1 MGPVSKSDELLVSPT
16 KFEVKYTDLAGRIAR
31 LQTPHG
37 AIETPAFIPVV
48 HPVRQSVSPKF
59 LRSLGFNAIITN
71 AYIALEKYGEI
82 ACKKGIHDIVN
93 FDGIVMTDS
102 GGYQVLEY
110 GSIDVE
116 AKTIAQFEMDIRSDI
131 CVPLDKPTGYGLDY
145 NTAKNYVEQTLANA
159 KDTLS
164 LVLGKSESR
173 ISKVNKED
181 NVANQALWAGP
192 IQGAEHLDLVRHSS
206 SMLDRMGY
214 PLMAI
219 GSPVEIMETYE
230 FSVLAQ
236 MIASAKSVVPTK
248 PIHLFGA
255 GHPLTIPLA
264 VALGCDMFDSASYI
278 LYAKDNRYMH
288 ANGTARLEEITYFP
302 CSCPICNSF
311 TPAELLETT
320 ESDRII
326 HLSIHNLYVLKKE
339 VNSVKQSILDGRL
352 WEYLMSKAHNHPKL
366 MEAVRLFK
374 NFEYLEDGT
383 PIYKDKAIYFNEPY
397 DQYRPEA
404 KRFRKMVKKYIINN
418 KNKLIIL
425 HPETKV
431 HPFYTSKNFVKIKE
445 SFSDVEIFS
454 YNPYLGIIPAEIS
467 DIFPASQNIISV
479 ENDSPIFA
487 LNYPTFID
495 AMNFFLK
502 VNQDKNITIIANE
515 FMKQIISYFYS
526 QKNIKNI
533 FNSNIKIIDYK
544 ENSICEIEM
553 Q

>member
-1 MGPVSKSDELLVSPT
+1 
-16 KFEVKYTDLAGRIAR
+16 
-31 LQTPHG
+31 
-37 AIETPAFIPVV
+37 
-48 HPVRQSVSPKF
+48 
-59 LRSLGFNAIITN
+59 
-71 AYIALEKYGEI
+71 
-82 ACKKGIHDIVN
+82 
-93 FDGIVMTDS
+93 
-102 GGYQVLEY
+102 
-110 GSIDVE
+110 
-116 AKTIAQFEMDIRSDI
+116 
-131 CVPLDKPTGYGLDY
+131 
-145 NTAKNYVEQTLANA
+145 
-159 KDTLS
+159 
-164 LVLGKSESR
+164 
-173 ISKVNKED
+173 
-181 NVANQALWAGP
+181 
-192 IQGAEHLDLVRHSS
+192 
-206 SMLDRMGY
+206 
-214 PLMAI
+214 
-219 GSPVEIMETYE
+219 
-230 FSVLAQ
+230 
-236 MIASAKSVVPTK
+236 
-248 PIHLFGA
+248 
-255 GHPLTIPLA
+255 
-264 VALGCDMFDSASYI
+264 
-278 LYAKDNRYMH
+278 
-288 ANGTARLEEITYFP
+288 
-302 CSCPICNSF
+302 
-311 TPAELLETT
+311 
-320 ESDRII
+320 
-326 HLSIHNLYVLKKE
+326 
-339 VNSVKQSILDGRL
+339 
-352 WEYLMSKAHNHPKL
+352 MSKAHNHPKL

-374 NFEYLEDGT
+374 NFQYLEDGT

-495 AMNFFLK
+495 AMKFFLK

>member
-1 MGPVSKSDELLVSPT
+1 
-16 KFEVKYTDLAGRIAR
+16 
-31 LQTPHG
+31 
-37 AIETPAFIPVV
+37 
-48 HPVRQSVSPKF
+48 
-59 LRSLGFNAIITN
+59 
-71 AYIALEKYGEI
+71 
-82 ACKKGIHDIVN
+82 
-93 FDGIVMTDS
+93 
-102 GGYQVLEY
+102 
-110 GSIDVE
+110 
-116 AKTIAQFEMDIRSDI
+116 
-131 CVPLDKPTGYGLDY
+131 
-145 NTAKNYVEQTLANA
+145 
-159 KDTLS
+159 
-164 LVLGKSESR
+164 
-173 ISKVNKED
+173 
-181 NVANQALWAGP
+181 
-192 IQGAEHLDLVRHSS
+192 
-206 SMLDRMGY
+206 
-214 PLMAI
+214 
-219 GSPVEIMETYE
+219 
-230 FSVLAQ
+230 
-236 MIASAKSVVPTK
+236 
-248 PIHLFGA
+248 
-255 GHPLTIPLA
+255 
-264 VALGCDMFDSASYI
+264 MFDSASYI

-288 ANGTARLEEITYFP
+288 SNGTARLEEITYFP

-320 ESDRII
+320 EIDRII
-326 HLSIHNLYVLKKE
+326 QLSIHNLYVLKKE
-339 VNSVKQSILDGRL
+339 VNSVKQSIVDGRL
-352 WEYLMSKAHNHPKL
+352 WEYIMSKAHYHPKL

-495 AMNFFLK
+495 AMKFFLK

-526 QKNIKNI
+526 QKNINNI
-533 FNSNIKIIDYK
+533 FNSNIKIIDDK
-544 ENSICEIEM
+544 ENSICEISEM

>member
-1 MGPVSKSDELLVSPT
+1 MA
-16 KFEVKYTDLAGRIAR
+16 FEVKYSDLGGRIGKLNTA
-31 LQTPHG
+31 HG
-37 AIETPAFIPVV
+37 IIDTPAFIPVV
-48 HPVRQSVSPKF
+48 HPVKQIIDINLLKKI
-59 LRSLGFNAIITN
+59 GFRAVITN
-71 AYIALEKYGEI
+71 AYITLKHYGDD
-82 ACKKGIHDIVN
+82 ARKKGIHNIID

-110 GSIDVE
+110 GNIDVGPTE
-116 AKTIAQFEMDIRSDI
+116 IAKFEIEIKSDI
-131 CVPLDKPTGYGLDY
+131 AVPLDKPTGYGLEY
-145 NTAKNYVEQTLANA
+145 NKAIEYVNQTISNVKETVEVIKNNRSN
-159 KDTLS
+159 KDEEIKT
-164 LVLGKSESR
+164 
-173 ISKVNKED
+173 I
-181 NVANQALWAGP
+181 WAGP
-192 IQGAEHLDLVRHSS
+192 VQGAEHLDLVERSAKLFDD
-206 SMLDRMGY
+206 MNFK
-214 PLMAI
+214 LMAL
-219 GSPVEIMETYE
+219 GSPVELMEAYE
-230 FSVLAQ
+230 F
-236 MIASAKSVVPTK
+236 AKLSEIIYTLKKTIPSK

-288 ANGTARLEEITYFP
+288 SNGTARLEEITYFP

-339 VNSVKQSILDGRL
+339 VNSVKQSIVDGRL
-352 WEYLMSKAHNHPKL
+352 WEYIMSKAHYHPKL

-404 KRFRKMVKKYIINN
+404 KRFRKMVKKYIMNN

-425 HPETKV
+425 HPESKI

-445 SFSDVEIFS
+445 KFSDVEVFS

-467 DIFPASQNIISV
+467 DIFPASQNIMSV
-479 ENDSPIFA
+479 ENNSPIFA
-487 LNYPTFID
+487 LNYSTFID
-495 AMNFFLK
+495 AMKFFLT

-526 QKNIKNI
+526 QKNINNI
-533 FNSNIKIIDYK
+533 FNSNIKIIDDK
-544 ENSICEIEM
+544 ENSICEISEM